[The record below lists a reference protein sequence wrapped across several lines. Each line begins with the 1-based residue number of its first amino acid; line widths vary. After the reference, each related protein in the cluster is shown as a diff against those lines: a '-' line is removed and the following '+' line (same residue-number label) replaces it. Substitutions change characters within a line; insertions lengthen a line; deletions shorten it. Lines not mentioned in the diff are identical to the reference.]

1 MSSTLLE
8 LKPEELTRYRTE
20 RDPLGEKR
28 VPDDVLYG
36 VQTLRALENFQ
47 ISSLRMDHSL
57 ITAFA
62 EIKKAAAAT
71 HLDLGKLDEPSGKAI
86 IHAAEE
92 LIEGQWRHEFALDVF
107 QAGAGTSYNMNVN
120 EVIANRALEII
131 GRARGEHEV
140 INPNDHVNKSQ
151 STNDVMPTAM
161 RIASIRGLRLLVDV
175 LRELETSFAKKSE
188 EFAGID
194 KSGRTHL
201 HDAVPMKLGDEFLA
215 YAQNTRRATDRL
227 ASVEESL
234 LEVPLGGTAVGTG
247 TNSSPEYAKLALD
260 KLREITS
267 LPLKESTQRV
277 ALQQSLGDFM
287 ALSAALSC
295 LAVELSKIAND
306 LRLLN
311 SGPHT
316 GFNEIELAALQPGSS
331 IMPGKVNPAVAEMLN
346 MVSFHVLGHDAAI
359 THCAHAG
366 QLELN
371 VMMPYVAY
379 ALLESLHVMR
389 NAVATFDEK
398 CVRLIKP
405 HPEKM
410 KEYAERSVGVAALYN
425 DERGFMGAAEL
436 AKKAIDTGKSV
447 NEIVE
452 EEKTE
457 SGDGEK

>member
-1 MSSTLLE
+1 MSSTSLE
-8 LKPEELTRYRTE
+8 LKPEEATRYRTE

-62 EIKKAAAAT
+62 EIKKAAATA
-71 HLDLGKLDEPSGKAI
+71 HLELDDLDEPIAKAI
-86 IHAAEE
+86 IQAAEE
-92 LIEGQWRHEFALDVF
+92 LIEGEWKEEFALDVF

-120 EVIANRALEII
+120 EVIANRALEIL
-131 GRARGEHEV
+131 GRARGDYEA
-140 INPNDHVNKSQ
+140 IDPNDKVNKGQ

-161 RIASIRGLRLLVDV
+161 RIACIRGLRRLVDA
-175 LRELETSFAKKSE
+175 LRELEKSFAKKAD
-188 EFAGID
+188 EFAGIE

-201 HDAVPMKLGDEFLA
+201 HDAVPMKLGDEFRA

-227 ASVEESL
+227 ASVEEAL

-247 TNSSPEYAKLALD
+247 TNASPEYAELAVE
-260 KLREITS
+260 KLRDVTG
-267 LPLKESTQRV
+267 LPLQESKQRV

-287 ALSAALSC
+287 ALSAGMSC
-295 LAVELSKIAND
+295 VAVELSKIAND

-346 MVSFHVLGHDAAI
+346 MVSFHVLGHDTAI
-359 THCAHAG
+359 THCAQAG

-389 NAVATFDEK
+389 NAVATFDEM

-405 HPEKM
+405 HSEKM
-410 KEYAERSVGVAALYN
+410 REYAERSVGVAALYN
-425 DERGFMGAAEL
+425 EERGFMGAAEL
-436 AKKAIDTGKSV
+436 AKKAIETGKSV
-447 NEIVE
+447 REVVE
-452 EEKTE
+452 EE
-457 SGDGEK
+457 

>member
-1 MSSTLLE
+1 LE
-8 LKPEELTRYRTE
+8 VPEQGTRYRTE

-36 VQTLRALENFQ
+36 IQTLRALENFQ

-57 ITAFA
+57 IVAFA
-62 EIKKAAAAT
+62 EIKKAAASA
-71 HLDLGKLDEPSGKAI
+71 HLELEDLDETIAKAI
-86 IHAAEE
+86 IQAAGE
-92 LIEGQWRHEFALDVF
+92 LIEGEWKEEFSLDVF

-120 EVIANRALEII
+120 EVIANRALEIM
-131 GRARGEHEV
+131 GRGRGDYELIE
-140 INPNDHVNKSQ
+140 PNDHVNKAQ
-151 STNDVMPTAM
+151 STNDVMPTSM
-161 RIASIRGLRLLVDV
+161 RIASVRGLRLLVKG
-175 LRELETSFAKKSE
+175 LTELEKSFAKKAE
-188 EFAGID
+188 EFKHIE

-215 YAQNTRRATDRL
+215 YAQNVHRSTGRL
-227 ASVEESL
+227 ASVEASL
-234 LEVPLGGTAVGTG
+234 LEIPLGGTAVGTG
-247 TNSSPEYAKLALD
+247 TNASPEYAGLAIE
-260 KLREITS
+260 KLRDLTG
-267 LPLKESTQRV
+267 LPLKESKEHV

-306 LRLLN
+306 LRLMN

-316 GFNEIELAALQPGSS
+316 GFNEIDLAALQPGSS

-346 MVSFHVLGHDAAI
+346 MVSFHVIGHDAAI
-359 THCAHAG
+359 THCAQAG

-379 ALLESLHVMR
+379 ALLESLLIMR

-410 KEYAERSVGVAALYN
+410 SEYAERSVGVAALYN
-425 DERGFMGAAEL
+425 EERGFMGAADL
-436 AKKAIDTGKSV
+436 AQKAVETGKSV
-447 NEIVE
+447 KEVVAQE
-452 EEKTE
+452 
-457 SGDGEK
+457 

>member
-1 MSSTLLE
+1 MSSICLE
-8 LKPEELTRYRTE
+8 LKPDETTRYRTE

-47 ISSLRMDHSL
+47 ISSLRIDHSL
-57 ITAFA
+57 IIAFA
-62 EIKKAAAAT
+62 EIKKAAAAA
-71 HLDLGKLDEPSGKAI
+71 HLELEDLDKPIGRAI
-86 IHAAEE
+86 IRAAEE
-92 LIEGQWRHEFALDVF
+92 LIEGEWKDEFKLDVF

-120 EVIANRALEII
+120 EVVANRALEIM
-131 GRARGEHEV
+131 GRARGDYETIE
-140 INPNDHVNKSQ
+140 PNDHVNKGQ

-161 RIASIRGLRLLVDV
+161 RIACVRGLQPLVQA
-175 LRELETSFAKKSE
+175 LRELEKSFAKKAD
-188 EFAGID
+188 EFANVE

-201 HDAVPMKLGDEFLA
+201 HDAIPMKLGDEFLA

-227 ASVEESL
+227 AAVEESL
-234 LEVPLGGTAVGTG
+234 LEVPFGGTAVGTG
-247 TNSSPEYAKLALD
+247 TNASPEYAGLAIE
-260 KLREITS
+260 KLRDLTG
-267 LPLKESTQRV
+267 LRLKESKQRV

-287 ALSAALSC
+287 ALSTGLAS

-306 LRLLN
+306 LRLMN

-346 MVSFHVLGHDAAI
+346 MVSFHVLGHDTAI
-359 THCAHAG
+359 THCAQAG

-379 ALLESLHVMR
+379 ALLESLNIMR
-389 NAVATFDEK
+389 NAVTTFDEK

-405 HPEKM
+405 HREKM
-410 KEYAERSVGVAALYN
+410 QEYAERSVGVAALYN
-425 DERGFMGAAEL
+425 EERGFMGAAEL
-436 AKKAIDTGKSV
+436 TKKAIDTGKSV
-447 NEIVE
+447 KEVVE
-452 EEKTE
+452 EEK
-457 SGDGEK
+457 

>member
-1 MSSTLLE
+1 VSLILLE
-8 LKPEELTRYRTE
+8 VAEPATRYRTE

-36 VQTLRALENFQ
+36 IQTLRALENFQ

-57 ITAFA
+57 IIAFA
-62 EIKKAAAAT
+62 EIKKAAASA
-71 HLDLGKLDEPSGKAI
+71 HLELNDLDDTIAKAI
-86 IHAAEE
+86 IQAAGE
-92 LIEGQWRHEFALDVF
+92 LIDGDWREDFSLDVF

-120 EVIANRALEII
+120 EVIANRALEIL
-131 GRARGEHEV
+131 GRARGDYEV
-140 INPNDHVNKSQ
+140 IEPNDHVNKAQ

-161 RIASIRGLRLLVDV
+161 RIASVRRLRLLVGV
-175 LRELETSFAKKSE
+175 LTELDKSFAKKAE
-188 EFAGID
+188 EFKDIK

-215 YAQNTRRATDRL
+215 YAQNVRRSTERL
-227 ASVEESL
+227 ASVEDSL

-247 TNSSPEYAKLALD
+247 TNASPKYAELAIE
-260 KLREITS
+260 KLRDLTG
-267 LPLKESTQRV
+267 LPLKESKERV
-277 ALQQSLGDFM
+277 ALQQSVGDFM

-316 GFNEIELAALQPGSS
+316 GFNEIDLAALQPGSS

-346 MVSFHVLGHDAAI
+346 MVSFHLIGHGAAI
-359 THCAHAG
+359 THCAQAG

-379 ALLESLHVMR
+379 AVLESLHIMR

-410 KEYAERSVGVAALYN
+410 GEYADRSVGVAALYN
-425 DERGFMGAAEL
+425 EERGFMGAAEL
-436 AKKAIDTGKSV
+436 AEKAVETGKSV
-447 NEIVE
+447 KEVVAE
-452 EEKTE
+452 E
-457 SGDGEK
+457 